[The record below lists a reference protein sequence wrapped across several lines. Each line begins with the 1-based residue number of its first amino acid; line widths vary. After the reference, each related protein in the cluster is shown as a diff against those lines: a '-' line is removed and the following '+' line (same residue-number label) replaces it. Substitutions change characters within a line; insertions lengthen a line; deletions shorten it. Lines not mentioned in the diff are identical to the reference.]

1 AGVRGEAPARPR
13 WWRGTGC
20 AGRRHPRCRS
30 PPPGGGTER
39 GGGRDRAPD
48 RRPTAGQPVGRWL
61 CARRDRSRADAP
73 RAGRAGVRRYLRHQD
88 VGGKPVRILFA
99 GDCHGATDHVKALI
113 NEAGKREC
121 DRIFVLGDFG
131 YWEHMADGVK
141 FLDKVSAFAIK
152 RGISVYFLDG
162 NHDKTSLL
170 LEKYADEPNDEGFL
184 TVRGR
189 LFYAP
194 RGHQWTWD
202 GVSFIA
208 LGGAYSVDKQWRLD
222 QERKGK
228 RKGGTLWFP
237 EEEMTDEDMLNILG
251 TVSRVDVMLAH
262 DKPFD
267 SKPKWNRKTFEEC
280 APNQLRLQWA
290 VDALKPSM

>member
-1 AGVRGEAPARPR
+1 M
-13 WWRGTGC
+13 
-20 AGRRHPRCRS
+20 
-30 PPPGGGTER
+30 
-39 GGGRDRAPD
+39 
-48 RRPTAGQPVGRWL
+48 
-61 CARRDRSRADAP
+61 
-73 RAGRAGVRRYLRHQD
+73 
-88 VGGKPVRILFA
+88 RILFA

-267 SKPKWNRKTFEEC
+267 SKPKWNRKAFEEC

-290 VDALKPSM
+290 VDALKPSMFLHGHLHYAYTDYLPSTETFVHGLDCDPWAAQYPGWSLDRSLLVFDTTKFGADQLVLEAQRMDGDGHH